1 MQIQLIN
8 PLNKFFKDEVCA
20 LGTQLAIHVL
30 GDLIEEKLK
39 TVCKSN
45 AILREEIA
53 TRGLEHD
60 VWQYLTVN
68 PDVKLE
74 TNEPLI
80 IH

>member
-8 PLNKFFKDEVCA
+8 PLNKFFKDGVCA

-39 TVCKSN
+39 TVCKSD

-60 VWQYLTVN
+60 VWQYFTVN